1 MKYINFIKELNQD
14 DDDDDEKMNKIKDI
28 YIRINSKLIPL
39 DETIT
44 RFNYVYFLKE
54 LKEFNQSNEYL
65 INWKF

>member
-1 MKYINFIKELNQD
+1 
-14 DDDDDEKMNKIKDI
+14 MNKIKDI

-65 INWKF
+65 IN